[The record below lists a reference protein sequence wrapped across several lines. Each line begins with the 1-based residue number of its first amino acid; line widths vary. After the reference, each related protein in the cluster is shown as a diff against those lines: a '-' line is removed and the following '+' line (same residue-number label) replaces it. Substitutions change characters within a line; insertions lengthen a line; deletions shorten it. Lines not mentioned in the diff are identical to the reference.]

1 MTKHISKKNHP
12 FNKFSTGDKTTL
24 ANPNLRKMLLNFYN
38 KNYSANLMKLT
49 IYSNEKPDTL
59 ARWVNEM
66 FSKIPNKKYK
76 KFEMK

>member
-1 MTKHISKKNHP
+1 
-12 FNKFSTGDKTTL
+12 
-24 ANPNLRKMLLNFYN
+24 MLLNFYN

-49 IYSNEKPDTL
+49 IYSNEKPDTI

-76 KFEMK
+76 KF